1 LVNFITF
8 DTFQKSNHDWRCPTK
23 TTFFVFALLALHF
36 SFTWTGESAAAERT
50 AWQADWEKT
59 VQAAK
64 QEGQIFIYA
73 ALGPYHPQI
82 FEEFQKDYPEI
93 KAMIVHGNSNRISP
107 RLLSERRAGK
117 YLADVYLGGP
127 TSLYGFYKNNLFD
140 PLAPLLVLP
149 EVADASLWWEGKHLY
164 LEPERK
170 YIFINEGSV
179 AGLTITYNTQLA
191 KSAEF
196 KSYWDL
202 FQPKWKGKIVSLDAR
217 DPGFG
222 ASELRYLYYHPEL
235 GPEFIRR
242 LFGEMDLVLS
252 REHQQ
257 AIDWVGIGKVALCVF
272 CRDSFATKAKGQGLP
287 VDFIN
292 HSDLKEMPRLRGS
305 ASAISLV
312 NKAPHP
318 NAAKLFINWFLS
330 RRGQIVYQES
340 HGDRDS
346 LRIDIPKDK
355 VPAGVRRVAGR
366 KYFFVDGPEF
376 IDVKPALKIIND
388 ALAGKA
394 RPQ

>member
-1 LVNFITF
+1 MKSIMGFVLVAL
-8 DTFQKSNHDWRCPTK
+8 SLY
-23 TTFFVFALLALHF
+23 FVFL
-36 SFTWTGESAAAERT
+36 WTDETAAAEK
-50 AWQADWEKT
+50 ASWQLEWEKT
-59 VQAAK
+59 VQAAR
-64 QEGQIFIYA
+64 QEGQIVIYA

-82 FEEFQKDYPEI
+82 LTEFQKDHPEI
-93 KAMIVHGNSNRISP
+93 KTTIVHGNSSRISP

-127 TSLYGFYKNNLFD
+127 TSLYGFHQNKLFD

-149 EVADASLWWEGKHLY
+149 EVVDPSLWWEGKHVY
-164 LEPERK
+164 IEAERR
-170 YIFINEGSV
+170 YIFVNEGSV
-179 AGLTITYNTQLA
+179 SGFTVTYNTQLA
-191 KSAEF
+191 KADEF

-235 GPEFIRR
+235 GAEFIRR
-242 LFGEMDLVLS
+242 LFGEMDVVLS

-257 AIDWVGIGKVALCVF
+257 ALDWVGVGKVALCAF
-272 CRDSFATKAKGQGLP
+272 CRDGFATKAKSQGLP

-292 HSDLKEMPRLRGS
+292 HNDLKEMPRLRGS
-305 ASAISLV
+305 ASAITVV

-318 NAAKLFINWFLS
+318 NAAKVFINWFLS

-346 LRIDIPKDK
+346 LRIDIPKEK
-355 VPAGVRRVAGR
+355 VPAGQRRIAGR
-366 KYFFVDGPEF
+366 KYFFVEGPEF
-376 IDVKPALKIIND
+376 MDVKPAVKIIDD

>member
-1 LVNFITF
+1 MKSIMDFVLVALSLYFL
-8 DTFQKSNHDWRCPTK
+8 
-23 TTFFVFALLALHF
+23 FVR
-36 SFTWTGESAAAERT
+36 TDETGAAEK
-50 AWQADWEKT
+50 ASWQLEWEKT

-64 QEGQIFIYA
+64 LEGQIFIYA

-82 FEEFQKDYPEI
+82 FTEFQKDHPEI
-93 KAMIVHGNSNRISP
+93 KATIVHGNSSRISP

-127 TSLYGFYKNNLFD
+127 TSLYSFHQNKLFD

-149 EVADASLWWEGKHLY
+149 EVVDASLWWEGKHVY
-164 LEPERK
+164 IESERR
-170 YIFINEGSV
+170 YIFVNEGSV
-179 AGLTITYNTQLA
+179 SGFTVTYNTQLA
-191 KSAEF
+191 RANEF

-202 FQPKWKGKIVSLDAR
+202 FHAKWKGKIVSLDAR

-235 GPEFIRR
+235 GAEFIRR
-242 LFGEMDLVLS
+242 LFGEMDVVLS

-257 AIDWVGIGKVALCVF
+257 ALDWVGVGKVALCAF
-272 CRDSFATKAKGQGLP
+272 CRDGFATKAKSQGLP

-292 HSDLKEMPRLRGS
+292 HNDIKEMPRLRGS
-305 ASAISLV
+305 ASAVTVV

-318 NAAKLFINWFLS
+318 NAAKVFINWFLS

-355 VPAGVRRVAGR
+355 VPEGQRRIAGR
-366 KYFFVDGPEF
+366 KYFFVEGAEF
-376 IDVKPALKIIND
+376 MDVKPAVKIIDD

>member
-1 LVNFITF
+1 MKKTLPRFLVML
-8 DTFQKSNHDWRCPTK
+8 S
-23 TTFFVFALLALHF
+23 LY
-36 SFTWTGESAAAERT
+36 FTLVSTGESAAAEKSS
-50 AWQADWEKT
+50 WQLDWEKT
-59 VQAAK
+59 VPAAK
-64 QEGQIFIYA
+64 KEGEIFIYA
-73 ALGPYHPQI
+73 AFGPYHPQI
-82 FEEFQKDYPEI
+82 FAEYQKDYPEI
-93 KAMIVHGNSNRISP
+93 KATIVHGNSSRISP
-107 RLLSERRAGK
+107 RLLAERRAGQ

-127 TSLYGFYKNNLFD
+127 TSLYSFYKNNLFD
-140 PLAPLLVLP
+140 PLAPFLVLP
-149 EVADASLWWEGKHLY
+149 EVVDTSLWWEGKHLY

-179 AGLTITYNTQLA
+179 SGFTITYNTKLA
-191 KSAEF
+191 KPGEF

-202 FQPKWKGKIVSLDAR
+202 FQPNWRGKIVSLDAR

-235 GPEFIRR
+235 GPEFVRR

-272 CRDSFATKAKGQGLP
+272 CRDGFTTKAKGQGLP

-292 HSDLKEMPRLRGS
+292 HNDLKEMPRLRGS
-305 ASAISLV
+305 ASAITLV
-312 NKAPHP
+312 NRAPHP
-318 NAAKLFINWFLS
+318 NAAKVFINWFLS
-330 RRGQIVYQES
+330 RRGQIAYQQS

-355 VPAGVRRVAGR
+355 IPAGVQRVAGR

-376 IDVKPALKIIND
+376 IDVKPAVKIIDD

-394 RPQ
+394 RSQ

>member
-1 LVNFITF
+1 MKRTP
-8 DTFQKSNHDWRCPTK
+8 R
-23 TTFFVFALLALHF
+23 FALAALALYF
-36 SFTWTGESAAAERT
+36 FFIWKGESAAAEKT
-50 AWQADWEKT
+50 SAQFWQLDWEKT

-64 QEGQIFIYA
+64 KEGEIAIYA

-82 FEEFQKDYPEI
+82 FTEFQKDYPEI
-93 KAMIVHGNSNRISP
+93 KAVITHGNSNRISP

-140 PLAPLLVLP
+140 PLVPLLILP
-149 EVADASLWWEGKHLY
+149 EVVDASLWWEGKHWY
-164 LEPERK
+164 VEPERK
-170 YIFINEGSV
+170 FIFINEGSV
-179 AGLTITYNTQLA
+179 SGFTITYNTQLA
-191 KSAEF
+191 KAAEF
-196 KSYWDL
+196 KSYWDI

-222 ASELRYLYYHPEL
+222 ASELRYVYYHPEL

-242 LFGEMDLVLS
+242 LFGEMDVVIS

-257 AIDWVGIGKVALCVF
+257 AIDWVGVGKMTLCVF
-272 CRDSFATKAKGQGLP
+272 CRDGFATTAKAQGLP
-287 VDFIN
+287 VDVVSHN
-292 HSDLKEMPRLRGS
+292 DLKEMPRLRGS
-305 ASAISLV
+305 AGAITLV

-318 NAAKLFINWFLS
+318 NAAKVFANWYLS

-355 VPAGVRRVAGR
+355 VPAEARRVAGR

-376 IDVKPALKIIND
+376 IDVKPAVKIIDD
-388 ALAGKA
+388 ALAGKG
-394 RPQ
+394 RQK

>member
-1 LVNFITF
+1 M
-8 DTFQKSNHDWRCPTK
+8 KR
-23 TTFFVFALLALHF
+23 TTCIVLAALSLFVGR
-36 SFTWTGESAAAERT
+36 TETTAAAEK
-50 AWQADWEKT
+50 ASWQLEWEKT

-82 FEEFQKDYPEI
+82 FSEFQKDHPEI
-93 KAMIVHGNSNRISP
+93 KATIVHGSSSRISP

-127 TSLYGFYKNNLFD
+127 TSLYRFHQNKLFD
-140 PLAPLLVLP
+140 PIAPLLVLP
-149 EVADASLWWEGKHLY
+149 EVVDPTLWWEGKHVY
-164 LEPERK
+164 IESERR
-170 YIFINEGSV
+170 YIFVNEGSV
-179 AGLTITYNTQLA
+179 SGFTVTYNTQLA
-191 KSAEF
+191 KADEF

-235 GPEFIRR
+235 GAEFIRR
-242 LFGEMDLVLS
+242 LFGEMDVVLS

-257 AIDWVGIGKVALCVF
+257 ALDWVGVGKVAMCAF
-272 CRDSFATKAKGQGLP
+272 CRDGFATKAKSQGLP
-287 VDFIN
+287 VHFIN
-292 HSDLKEMPRLRGS
+292 HNDLKEMPRLRGS
-305 ASAISLV
+305 ASAVTVV
-312 NKAPHP
+312 NKAPQP
-318 NAAKLFINWFLS
+318 NAAKVFINWFLS

-355 VPAGVRRVAGR
+355 VPAGQRRIAGR
-366 KYFFVDGPEF
+366 KYFFVEGPEF
-376 IDVKPALKIIND
+376 MDVKPAVKIIDD